1 MKRRR
6 IYLPL
11 AVLLL
16 SAAAYAL
23 GWSSLFTVSAIE
35 IKGTNNYLPIEIIK
49 GEKLARVEP
58 RVVATRYQKFDW
70 VKSVNVSRNWI
81 NGKVSITITE
91 RTPIAIYNNLA
102 IDAQG
107 KSFLLR
113 DQNVANLPKIA
124 APTVD
129 SAIIA
134 AAFFREIPVEI
145 SSQVT
150 LLKVHSG
157 DTFIMEI
164 TSKKA
169 SLELR
174 WGRNE
179 ENALKAKVYQALL
192 LQPENSRLKRVDV
205 SAPHAPIVK

>member
-1 MKRRR
+1 MITRR

-11 AVLLL
+11 AALALC
-16 SAAAYAL
+16 AAAYAL

-35 IKGTNNYLPIEIIK
+35 IKGTSNYLPIEIIK

-58 RVVATRYQKFDW
+58 RVVATWYQKFDW

-81 NGKVSITITE
+81 NGKVSITVTE
-91 RTPIAIYNNLA
+91 RTPVAIYNNLA

-113 DQNVANLPKIA
+113 GQNVANLPKIQ

-145 SSQVT
+145 SSQVK

-157 DTFIMEI
+157 DTFIMDI

-192 LQPENSRLKRVDV
+192 LQPENSHLKRVDV